1 MYNLVWNHVRVFKME
16 RVRSANDEQHK
27 NEFRSK
33 MHDTKLQLPIH
44 HISILK
50 QISSSKPILL
60 NLTNQHKR
68 RYVIITFSTF
78 FSLLSYTFLFCIIHS
93 LFIIYK
99 LHVISYFV
107 YCLSTVK
114 IFSTVSHITF
124 LFPNKYSPHAYVKI
138 SL

>member
-44 HISILK
+44 HICILK

-78 FSLLSYTFLFCIIHS
+78 FSLWFYPFCFVLFTAYLLFTRYITFRLLFFNPLKI
-93 LFIIYK
+93 FEK
-99 LHVISYFV
+99 LDISYFFFPIYISHV
-107 YCLSTVK
+107 Y
-114 IFSTVSHITF
+114 
-124 LFPNKYSPHAYVKI
+124 AKI